1 MIYDIVIIGGGVAAI
16 KSAICAEQLGLKCA
30 ILEKSDKLGGHV
42 NGLYKLFPSDILA
55 EEVLDRMLSDLAKT
69 STDIFLE
76 HNVVKIDS
84 DNKKIYT
91 SNDQC
96 FESKVIFVA
105 SGYEL
110 FDASLKQEYGH
121 GIFDN
126 VVTSYEFEA
135 MLKKGEIKTKDG
147 RTPEKIAFLHCVGS
161 RDEKVMQNHCSKV
174 CCVTAVRQAIN
185 VRQALPQCKAYCFY
199 MDIRMFG
206 AGYEE
211 MYRTA
216 QQDYQI
222 HFIRGR
228 VSETSENIDSTIII
242 KAEDTLV
249 SKPIRLSVDLM
260 VLMVGICS
268 HNQAMAEDAG
278 LEVLKSGFLRPVNTL
293 DLGTHSNKDG
303 IYYVGCASA
312 PKNINESVN
321 DASQAV
327 FAALKYINQTK

>member
-1 MIYDIVIIGGGVAAI
+1 MIYDIVIIGGGVSAI
-16 KSAICAEQLGLKCA
+16 KSAICADQLGLKCA
-30 ILEKSDKLGGHV
+30 ILEKGDKLGGHV
-42 NGLYKLFPSDILA
+42 SGLYKLFPHDVPA
-55 EEVLDRMLSDLAKT
+55 EEVLGRLLDDLSKT
-69 STDIFLE
+69 SADVFLQ
-76 HNVVKIDS
+76 HDVVKIDS

-91 SNDQC
+91 ANESC
-96 FESKVIFVA
+96 FEAKVIFVA

-110 FDASLKQEYGH
+110 FDASLKQEYGY

-126 VVTSYEFEA
+126 VVTSYEFET
-135 MLKKGEIKTKDG
+135 MLKNGEIKTHDG

-228 VSETSENIDSTIII
+228 VSETSENIDSTITI
-242 KAEDTLV
+242 KAEDTLI
-249 SKPIRLSVDLM
+249 SKPIRLAVDLM
-260 VLMVGICS
+260 VLMVGMCS
-268 HNQAMAEDAG
+268 HNQEMVENAG
-278 LEVLKSGFLRPVNTL
+278 LDVFKSGFLKPINTL
-293 DLGTHSNKDG
+293 DLGTRSNKNG
-303 IYYVGCASA
+303 VYYVGCASA
-312 PKNINESVN
+312 PKNINESLN
-321 DASQAV
+321 DAAQAV
-327 FAALKYINQTK
+327 FAAQQYINQIK